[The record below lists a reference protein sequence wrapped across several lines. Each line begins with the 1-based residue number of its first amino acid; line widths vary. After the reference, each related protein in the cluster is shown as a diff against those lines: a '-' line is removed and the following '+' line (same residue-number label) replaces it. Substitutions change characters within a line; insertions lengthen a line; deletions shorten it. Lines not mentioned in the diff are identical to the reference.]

1 MPCCF
6 TSSKFY
12 SNVTSSLVPSLT
24 SLSPKLTIPISLGW
38 CLFLIF
44 CMCNYLHTTHFIH
57 SVCIQL
63 ATWAEFKIVGFLF
76 FFFLISSLLVH
87 KILSGSMGVAYCTPM
102 RRRGKSLHIH
112 AEGTETLMVGW
123 LYWSASWSHLAFG
136 GDMPPPSFGI
146 CACSHETATLS
157 DVLLLNQGSDIQQM
171 CSEFFGAYGNSFC
184 PVTQEC
190 MIYSS
195 LRRCRLYKQCIMP
208 QIPALLLSV
217 FIWEF
222 DAIS

>member
-24 SLSPKLTIPISLGW
+24 TLSPKLTIPLSLG
-38 CLFLIF
+38 CSLFLIF
-44 CMCNYLHTTHFIH
+44 CMYNYLYTTHFTH
-57 SVCIQL
+57 SVFIQL
-63 ATWAEFKIVGFLF
+63 ATWAEFKIVVVF
-76 FFFLISSLLVH
+76 FFYLISSLLFH
-87 KILSGSMGVAYCTPM
+87 KILSGSMGVAYCIPM
-102 RRRGKSLHIH
+102 RRREKSLHIH
-112 AEGTETLMVGW
+112 AEGTATLKGGW
-123 LYWSASWSHLAFG
+123 CYWSAAWSHPAFG
-136 GDMPPPSFGI
+136 GDTPPPSFGI
-146 CACSHETATLS
+146 CVCSHETATLS
-157 DVLLLNQGSDIQQM
+157 DVLLLNQGSDIPQM
-171 CSEFFGAYGNSFC
+171 CSEFLGAHGNSFC

-195 LRRCRLYKQCIMP
+195 LRRCGLYKQCIMP

-217 FIWEF
+217 FIWES

>member
-1 MPCCF
+1 MPRCF

-24 SLSPKLTIPISLGW
+24 TLSPKLTIPIFLG
-38 CLFLIF
+38 CSLFLIF
-44 CMCNYLHTTHFIH
+44 CMYNYLYTTHFTH
-57 SVCIQL
+57 LVCIQL
-63 ATWAEFKIVGFLF
+63 TTWAEFKIVL
-76 FFFLISSLLVH
+76 FFFLISSLLFH
-87 KILSGSMGVAYCTPM
+87 KILSGHMGVAYCIPM
-102 RRRGKSLHIH
+102 RRRGKSLHIP
-112 AEGTETLMVGW
+112 AESTATLMVGW
-123 LYWSASWSHLAFG
+123 LYWSAPWSHLAFG

-157 DVLLLNQGSDIQQM
+157 DVLLLTQGSDIPQM
-171 CSEFFGAYGNSFC
+171 CSEFLGAHGNSFC

-217 FIWEF
+217 FIWES